1 MDDISPKKLTIF
13 DLLDRNYIKEGVLA
27 NTWQEAVQ
35 IAGEILEKNGCVT
48 KKYTENMI
56 EIIEKYGGYI
66 ILAPN
71 MAFPHARN
79 ENDVFK
85 TAFSLVTLK
94 EPVLFPNDKLVQT
107 VVAFASKDN
116 KEHLDPFV
124 QFVEI
129 ANEKRFNINNFVK
142 KF

>member
-1 MDDISPKKLTIF
+1 M
-13 DLLDRNYIKEGVLA
+13 LDKTYIKEGVLA

-35 IAGEILEKNGCVT
+35 LAGEILEKNGCVT
-48 KKYTENMI
+48 KKYTEDMI
-56 EIIEKYGGYI
+56 KIVEKYGEYI

-79 ENDVFK
+79 ENDVFR

-94 EPVLFPNDKLVQT
+94 EPVLFPNDKLLQT

-124 QFVEI
+124 QLVKI
-129 ANEKRFNINNFVK
+129 TNEKRFNINNFVK

>member
-1 MDDISPKKLTIF
+1 MQL
-13 DLLDRNYIKEGVLA
+13 
-27 NTWQEAVQ
+27 
-35 IAGEILEKNGCVT
+35 AGEILEKNGYVT

-124 QFVEI
+124 QLVEI
-129 ANEKRFNINNFVK
+129 ANEKGFNISNFVK